1 MNSRDYIS
9 QVFYFIFYLALQI
22 FLMRN
27 MVLFDV
33 SFCFVYIAFILLLP
47 FDTSPVFLLLIG
59 FSTGLLVDV
68 FYDTLGIH
76 AAASSL
82 VAYLRP
88 YVIRFNTPR
97 GGYEQNARLSLQS
110 LGIEWFAPYSLLLIF
125 LHHAVLFFVE
135 ASQFNLFFFTLL
147 KVVAST
153 AFTFVVIILMQYL
166 FFSSR
171 SRN

>member
-1 MNSRDYIS
+1 MAL
-9 QVFYFIFYLALQI
+9 QVFLI
-22 FLMRN
+22 RN

-33 SFCFVYIAFILLLP
+33 SFCFAYIAFILLLP
-47 FDTSPVFLLLIG
+47 FDTSPLILLLLG

-68 FYDTLGIH
+68 FYDTLGMH
-76 AAASSL
+76 AAASTL
-82 VAYLRP
+82 VAYFRTFI
-88 YVIRFNTPR
+88 IRLNTPR

-110 LGIEWFAPYSLLLIF
+110 MGMEWFAPYSLILIF

-135 ASQFNLFFFTLL
+135 ASQLNLFFFTSL

-153 AFTFVVIILMQYL
+153 AFTFVVITLIQYL
-166 FFSSR
+166 LFSPR

>member
-1 MNSRDYIS
+1 
-9 QVFYFIFYLALQI
+9 
-22 FLMRN
+22 

-47 FDTSPVFLLLIG
+47 FDTSPVILLLFG

-76 AAASSL
+76 AAASTL

-88 YVIRFNTPR
+88 YMIRFNTPR

-110 LGIEWFAPYSLLLIF
+110 LGMEWFAPYSLVLILL
-125 LHHAVLFFVE
+125 HQTVLFFVE

-153 AFTFVVIILMQYL
+153 AFTFVVIILIQYL
-166 FFSSR
+166 FFSSK